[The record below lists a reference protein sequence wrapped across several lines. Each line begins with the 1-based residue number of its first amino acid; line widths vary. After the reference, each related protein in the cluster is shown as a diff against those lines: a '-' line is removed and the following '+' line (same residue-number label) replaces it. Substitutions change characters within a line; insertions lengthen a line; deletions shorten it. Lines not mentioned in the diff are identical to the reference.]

1 MAHVDTYRAI
11 LASMRASAANEPR
24 LNEGGRILLPPSV
37 LDDISRLSMVFPL
50 QFKISTKHKK
60 PRIVYAAV
68 LEFTAERGTVVLPDW
83 MVDHLEIQT
92 MKGVVTLETCNLGA
106 ANILKLQPHTQD
118 FIALKDP
125 RTVLEKQ
132 LINYPVL
139 TKGASIVIRHAGRDF
154 RILVADLLDPRQKS
168 VDAVLS
174 ARADSRA
181 MEVKVEFERPM
192 DMPPESAQEEE
203 MQDIA
208 PYVPTATQ
216 AGSPLQS
223 AISFS
228 PVNFRPPTISGGT
241 SSDGGAQ
248 RGPGTAS
255 PTTEES
261 APPSFVPFGGGGRC
275 LSGGPTRTGQTATAT
290 GKAQA
295 LTPEQIR
302 EARLAK
308 MMGKK

>member
-1 MAHVDTYRAI
+1 MAHVDTYTTI
-11 LASMRASAANEPR
+11 LAATRASLVNEPR

-60 PRIVYAAV
+60 PRVVFAAV

-83 MVDHLEIQT
+83 MVEHLELQT
-92 MKGVVTLETCNLGA
+92 AKAVVQLDTCNLGA

-125 RTVLEKQ
+125 RTVLERQ

-139 TKGASIVIRHAGRDF
+139 TKGSSIVIRHANHNF
-154 RILVADLLDPRQKS
+154 RIFVADLLDPRKKS

-192 DMPPESAQEEE
+192 DMPEEPEEE
-203 MQDIA
+203 LKDIA

-216 AGSPLQS
+216 GGSPLQS

-228 PVNFRPPTISGGT
+228 PVNFRPPTISG
-241 SSDGGAQ
+241 
-248 RGPGTAS
+248 
-255 PTTEES
+255 EEKGREDVKEE
-261 APPSFVPFGGGGRC
+261 PPVEPSFVPFAGGGRC
-275 LSGGPTRTGQTATAT
+275 LSGGSLARPGQPPGAGPV
-290 GKAQA
+290 GKAPA